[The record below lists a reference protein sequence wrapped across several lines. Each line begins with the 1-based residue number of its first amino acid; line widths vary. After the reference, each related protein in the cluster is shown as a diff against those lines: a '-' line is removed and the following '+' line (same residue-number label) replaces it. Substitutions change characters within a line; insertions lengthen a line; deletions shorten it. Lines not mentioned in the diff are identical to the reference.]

1 MEHYASATE
10 TCLLLLQD
18 FGGEEYIVDS
28 VFLPQGTSS
37 ESSFTCVALLREKDS
52 KIACYRAVLGDDL
65 FDKAVSAIVADV
77 IREDG
82 NNDSVDGGSSSS
94 DDDHE
99 DRQSPIA
106 KRRRRSSSS
115 LPGNEYWDGL
125 SQSIANIVVFD
136 QETLTTVFM

>member
-10 TCLLLLQD
+10 TCLLLLED

-28 VFLPQGTSS
+28 VFFPRGTSS

-65 FDKAVSAIVADV
+65 FDEAVSAIVADV

-82 NNDSVDGGSSSS
+82 NNVDEGSSSS

-125 SQSIANIVVFD
+125 SQPIANIVVFH